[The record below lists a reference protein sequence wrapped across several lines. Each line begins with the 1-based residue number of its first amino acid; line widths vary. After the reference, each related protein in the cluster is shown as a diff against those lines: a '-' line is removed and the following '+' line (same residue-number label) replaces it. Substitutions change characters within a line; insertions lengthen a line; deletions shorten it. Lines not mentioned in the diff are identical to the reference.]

1 MKTKNMSATRKQT
14 QWHVITGPPCS
25 GKTAVIDEL
34 ASRGYRIVPEVARA
48 YIDSQLSR
56 GRTLSELK
64 ADPLAFERHIL
75 MEKVRIENDLPFRK
89 TVFLDRAVPDSI
101 AYFRFE
107 GLDPSEPV
115 ALSRTHRYATV
126 FLFEALRFEK
136 DRVRSENPDAAD
148 RLTTMLFDCYRDMD
162 YSVIAV
168 PVMPIDH
175 RVRFVLRHAG
185 IHGMV

>member
-1 MKTKNMSATRKQT
+1 LKPKNVPAPRKQT

-34 ASRGYRIVPEVARA
+34 ANRGYQVVPEVARA

-56 GRTLSELK
+56 GVTLSQIK
-64 ADPLAFERHIL
+64 ANPLAFERNIL
-75 MEKVRIENDLPFRK
+75 MEKVRIENKLPFRR

-126 FLFEALRFEK
+126 FLFEALPFEK
-136 DRVRSENPDAAD
+136 DRVRSENPEAAD
-148 RLTTMLFDCYRDMD
+148 RLAAMLIDGYRDMG
-162 YSVIAV
+162 YHVVAV
-168 PVMPIDH
+168 PVMPIVQ
-175 RVRFVLRHAG
+175 RVRFVLRHAR
-185 IHGMV
+185 IHGAD